1 MSGKIIRPTM
11 TMVEDIFG
19 KYLHEN
25 ETWIFNDCAIM
36 RIKKTPRFMALI
48 MKCMEDGTIY
58 YGIIPDLTP
67 ANRLRETVNML
78 DQACENFQDLPQ
90 KAFMQKV
97 GWDHIKQG
105 TGYLYMW
112 NRYMWNRYM

>member
-1 MSGKIIRPTM
+1 MNEGTIIRPTM
-11 TMVEDIFG
+11 TMVENIFG

-48 MKCMEDGTIY
+48 MKRMEDGTIY
-58 YGIIPDLTP
+58 YGVIPELIP
-67 ANRLRETVNML
+67 ANRLREIIDML
-78 DQACENFQDLPQ
+78 DQACENFQGLPQ

-97 GWDHIKQG
+97 DWAHINVG
-105 TGYLYMW
+105 H
-112 NRYMWNRYM
+112 RYI

>member
-1 MSGKIIRPTM
+1 MNEGTIIRPTM
-11 TMVEDIFG
+11 TMVENIFG

-48 MKCMEDGTIY
+48 MKRMEDGTIY
-58 YGIIPDLTP
+58 YGVIPELIP
-67 ANRLRETVNML
+67 ANGLREIIDML
-78 DQACENFQDLPQ
+78 DQACENFQGLPQ

-97 GWDHIKQG
+97 DWTHINVG
-105 TGYLYMW
+105 H
-112 NRYMWNRYM
+112 RYI

>member
-1 MSGKIIRPTM
+1 MNEGTIIRPTM
-11 TMVEDIFG
+11 TMVENIFG

-48 MKCMEDGTIY
+48 MKRMEDGTIY
-58 YGIIPDLTP
+58 YGVIPELIP
-67 ANRLRETVNML
+67 ANGLRKIIDML
-78 DQACENFQDLPQ
+78 DQACENFQGLPQ

-97 GWDHIKQG
+97 DWTHINVG
-105 TGYLYMW
+105 H
-112 NRYMWNRYM
+112 RYI

>member
-1 MSGKIIRPTM
+1 MNEGTIIRPTM
-11 TMVEDIFG
+11 TMVRDIWG
-19 KYLHEN
+19 GVLHEN

-67 ANRLRETVNML
+67 ANRLRETVDML

-97 GWDHIKQG
+97 DWAHIKAG
-105 TGYLYMW
+105 TG
-112 NRYMWNRYM
+112 NRYI

>member
-1 MSGKIIRPTM
+1 MNEGTIIRPTM
-11 TMVEDIFG
+11 TMVENIFG

-48 MKCMEDGTIY
+48 MKRMEDGTIY
-58 YGIIPDLTP
+58 YGVIPELIP
-67 ANRLRETVNML
+67 ANGLRKIIDML
-78 DQACENFQDLPQ
+78 DQACENFQGLPQ

-97 GWDHIKQG
+97 DWAHINVG
-105 TGYLYMW
+105 H
-112 NRYMWNRYM
+112 RYI